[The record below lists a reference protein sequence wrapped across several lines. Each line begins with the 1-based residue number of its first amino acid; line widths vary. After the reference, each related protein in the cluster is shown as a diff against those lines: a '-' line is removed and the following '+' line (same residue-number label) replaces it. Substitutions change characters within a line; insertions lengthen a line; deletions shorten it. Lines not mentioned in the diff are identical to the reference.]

1 MRVLNTFN
9 DAVSAAQKTGATV
22 YTIGLG
28 NGFDINQPELQQIAK
43 QTNGKF
49 YLTPNASDLKNLY
62 QEISVSTQEEY
73 VITYKSPRPTYDG
86 TRRKIE
92 INVGNITG
100 QGKYTE
106 SHLINIESNV
116 WVGLIYLLPLMGLV
130 VIPPLVKTVKQTLFP
145 QKPPKAIP
153 MPTSSSSP
161 NNIPHASGFP
171 EVKQQSTGI
180 VRTCP
185 KCGHLLNPGAR
196 FCPACGN
203 PSPPVE
209 QFKAGPAQ
217 PAQVHYC
224 RQCGKELRPGA
235 RFCLS
240 CGTRISS

>member
-1 MRVLNTFN
+1 MEGIQGRKNLLLLSDGQDNESLNTFN

-73 VITYKSPRPTYDG
+73 SSITYKSPRPTYDG

-116 WVGLIYLLPLMGLV
+116 WVGLNRLASAHG
-130 VIPPLVKTVKQTLFP
+130 
-145 QKPPKAIP
+145 
-153 MPTSSSSP
+153 SSCYTP
-161 NNIPHASGFP
+161 
-171 EVKQQSTGI
+171 
-180 VRTCP
+180 
-185 KCGHLLNPGAR
+185 
-196 FCPACGN
+196 
-203 PSPPVE
+203 
-209 QFKAGPAQ
+209 
-217 PAQVHYC
+217 
-224 RQCGKELRPGA
+224 
-235 RFCLS
+235 
-240 CGTRISS
+240 IS